1 MATRVDELRNGNG
14 GPSGSYADLDDRM
27 LVLDFQTGNGSREP
41 AFAEIHRRYSG
52 LARHICFRFLADA
65 SEAEDATQE
74 TMLRVLQG
82 LARFNGRY
90 RLQPWVARIATNVSL
105 DILRA
110 RSRRPQSADRSLI
123 DLCGVADDAAEPS
136 VLFERLLERERVQKV
151 LAELPD
157 HHREALVLREYE
169 GRSHEEIGRAL
180 GVTPSQAKALIHR
193 AKGSFRRAWDRR
205 EERHWGLGA
214 LGPLFL
220 APLRASEWLRRLLG
234 SATEAAAVTS
244 ASPAAATTAI
254 SVGERVTATA
264 VVVVMAATV
273 GVGAV
278 GLRHRADGR
287 ADRQQAA
294 VVAPSPTAPV
304 VAPSPT
310 APVVVPAVRPERPE
324 PKKVHEPGHAKGGK
338 ATDPAPVVEVAPAV
352 SPTPTPSPSPTVS
365 ETPTPPPTA
374 DVPSPPPPD
383 PPPTWTIGIQAWA
396 PWSLACDC
404 GSSLRLVSSQV
415 NGTTD
420 SRVFFTQT
428 VEGEGVDA
436 DGAVAWRLEALYTG
450 VAQGSEGRFSLF
462 LSLETP
468 QGVTEYQGWGLL
480 VASEGTAQGI
490 RSVYSGQYRLV
501 DFRPAEG
508 TDTTVAGLPTGG
520 KLEADVK
527 WWGDGSSLTGV
538 FLTLEER

>member
-14 GPSGSYADLDDRM
+14 GPRGSYGDLDDRM
-27 LVLDFQTGNGSREP
+27 LVLDFQTGNGDREP

-52 LARHICFRFLADA
+52 LARHICFRFLTNA
-65 SEAEDATQE
+65 SDAEDATQE
-74 TMLRVLQG
+74 TMLRVFQG
-82 LARFNGRY
+82 LGRFNGRY

-110 RSRRPQSADRSLI
+110 RSRRPQSADRELI
-123 DLCGVADDAAEPS
+123 ELDGEPDDAAEPS
-136 VLFERLLERERVQKV
+136 VLVEQLLERERVQQV

-193 AKGSFRRAWDRR
+193 AKGSFRHAWDRK
-205 EERHWGLGA
+205 EERSRGLAA

-220 APLRASEWLRRLLG
+220 APFRASEWLRRLFG
-234 SATEAAAVTS
+234 SATEAAAATS
-244 ASPAAATTAI
+244 ASPAAVTTAI
-254 SVGERVTATA
+254 SAGERVTAAA

-278 GLRHRADGR
+278 TLRHRADGR

-294 VVAPSPTAPV
+294 VVAPSPA
-304 VAPSPT
+304 

-324 PKKVHEPGHAKGGK
+324 PKKAAKPEHAERVK
-338 ATDPAPVVEVAPAV
+338 ATDPTPVVEVAPAV
-352 SPTPTPSPSPTVS
+352 SPTLAPSPSPTVS
-365 ETPTPPPTA
+365 ETPTPTPTPDVSSPPT
-374 DVPSPPPPD
+374 PG

-404 GSSLRLVSSQV
+404 GSSLHLVSSQV
-415 NGTTD
+415 TGNTD
-420 SRVFFTQT
+420 SRVFFTQK
-428 VEGEGVDA
+428 VVGEGVDA
-436 DGAVAWRLEALYTG
+436 DGGLAWRLKALYTG
-450 VAQGSEGRFSLF
+450 FAEGSEGRFSLF
-462 LSLETP
+462 LDLETP
-468 QGVTEYQGWGLL
+468 QGTLEYQGWGLL
-480 VASEGTAQGI
+480 NASEGSAQGVRHI
-490 RSVYSGQYRLV
+490 FSGRYELV

-508 TDTTVAGLPTGG
+508 TDANVAGLPTSGT
-520 KLEADVK
+520 LTAEVE
-527 WWGDGSSLTGV
+527 WWGDGTSLTGV
-538 FLTLEER
+538 FLTFEEQ